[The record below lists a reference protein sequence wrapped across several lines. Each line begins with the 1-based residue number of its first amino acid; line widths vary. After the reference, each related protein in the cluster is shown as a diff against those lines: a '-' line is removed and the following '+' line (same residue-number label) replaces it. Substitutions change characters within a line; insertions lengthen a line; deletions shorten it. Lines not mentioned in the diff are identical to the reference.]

1 MAGEP
6 VTAVDNLQGLQFTH
20 TLSAQTDKHT
30 LEATSSG
37 GEFLGSMSWYHTK
50 TVPDKAAGPGE
61 VIHGAVTDVGV
72 LAEHRGKGIAPAL
85 WKEAQGYSPPPAHSP
100 SRTPDGEHFARKV
113 GGYRPLT
120 AAQLGL
126 ALA

>member
-1 MAGEP
+1 M
-6 VTAVDNLQGLQFTH
+6 TATDSIHPIQFSQE
-20 TLSAQTDKHT
+20 LNAKTDKHI
-30 LEATSSG
+30 LEATSSK
-37 GEFLGSMSWYHTK
+37 GEFLGSMSWYHNK

-72 LAEHRGKGIAPAL
+72 LPAHRGQGVAPAI